1 MNFVAMGLAGIFV
14 GFSGRNDGG
23 ALLAA
28 GITKSNRRQLVLS
41 LIAVVAL
48 VVAPMI
54 LGTKVA
60 TTLIDGIVEIE
71 GRFDLVIIVVAT
83 TTAIVAISTKF
94 GFATS
99 IGLALV
105 GALAGAGVGA
115 GLPVDGGGVGRVLL
129 LGAASPVVASFL
141 GRATSVFFTA
151 MPFLRSIRRSANT
164 LRWWTYPL
172 LCLAYGANDGQKAL
186 AVIALAAG
194 ASLTSTSQVLVI
206 AIVSAALF
214 LGGMLIGSKQVAVKI
229 GRGMTRTYPIE
240 IATADLVASTV
251 VVAGASLGT
260 PLSMTQ
266 AITGATVGVTSRT
279 GWNYVRWP
287 ILGRTVTAWVLTFP
301 VTALIAGV
309 ISKVVN

>member
-14 GFSGRNDGG
+14 AFSGRNDGG

-28 GITKSNRRQLVLS
+28 GITKSNRRQLGLS

-48 VVAPMI
+48 VVAPMV

-60 TTLIDGIVEIE
+60 TTLIEGIVEIE

-94 GFATS
+94 GLATS

-129 LGAASPVVASFL
+129 LGAASPVVASLL

-151 MPFLRSIRRSANT
+151 MPFLRSIRRSANN

-214 LGGMLIGSKQVAVKI
+214 LGGMLIGAKQVAVKI

-240 IATADLVASTV
+240 IATADLVASSV

-260 PLSMTQ
+260 PLSLTQ

-287 ILGRTVTAWVLTFP
+287 ILGRTVAAWVLTFP